1 MSSIITH
8 LMINIIINTYQLHA
22 TDERQS
28 APSTTAPHRV
38 PPVQWATWR
47 RIKKENSQM
56 FSRVLKIHK
65 SPPPL
70 PPPPPGGPSGWLA
83 AQVQALPA
91 RLHRTERSPAG
102 ALGNQRLILHSNRRL
117 LRDKR
122 PGNTWIFNTKTEVQ
136 VRGQGWKVSL
146 STELGPLG
154 ETFPRWSNQVVW
166 LMLAAQIRFLIMES
180 LTTCPKMHLSSH
192 RLRWTKRV
200 L

>member
-1 MSSIITH
+1 
-8 LMINIIINTYQLHA
+8 
-22 TDERQS
+22 
-28 APSTTAPHRV
+28 
-38 PPVQWATWR
+38 
-47 RIKKENSQM
+47 M

-117 LRDKR
+117 SRDKR

-146 STELGPLG
+146 STELGPLE

-166 LMLAAQIRFLIMES
+166 LMLAAQIRFLIMRVS
-180 LTTCPKMHLSSH
+180 NNVSTQDALVQSSSALDQKSPVDECIH
-192 RLRWTKRV
+192 RSSE
-200 L
+200 